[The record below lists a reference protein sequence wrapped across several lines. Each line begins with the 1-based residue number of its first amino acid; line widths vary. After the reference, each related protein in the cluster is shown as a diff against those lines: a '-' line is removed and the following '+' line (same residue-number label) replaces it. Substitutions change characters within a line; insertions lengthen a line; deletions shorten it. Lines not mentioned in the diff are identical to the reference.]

1 MAHKSTKKET
11 TKKTTTK
18 KTTTKKVVMKTTPK
32 KLVKK
37 TPPKKE
43 EVKKTVPKK
52 EEVVKEP
59 VVEIKEEVKVEKKNI
74 FTKRNIIIAV
84 IALVIINIIV
94 GAILIYNN
102 PKNKLTRSIKY
113 MGKDFY
119 TNYFYNTLKEGRS
132 NKELSEILERYKDT
146 GIKINL
152 KNLSQF
158 DSSKYKEEIDN
169 MVENNKC
176 IDTKTRAVI
185 YPKAPYGKD
194 NYKIKI
200 ELNCNF

>member
-1 MAHKSTKKET
+1 MAQKSTKKGT

-18 KTTTKKVVMKTTPK
+18 KTTTKKVVKKTPSK
-32 KLVKK
+32 KEVVKK
-37 TPPKKE
+37 TA
-43 EVKKTVPKK
+43 PKK

-74 FTKRNIIIAV
+74 FTKRNIMIIV

-94 GAILIYNN
+94 ASILIYNN
-102 PKNKLTRSIKY
+102 PKNKLNRSIKY

-132 NKELSEILERYKDT
+132 NKELSEVLERYKDT

>member
-1 MAHKSTKKET
+1 MAQKSTKKGT

-18 KTTTKKVVMKTTPK
+18 KTTTKKVV
-32 KLVKK
+32 KK

-43 EVKKTVPKK
+43 VVKKTAPKK

-119 TNYFYNTLKEGRS
+119 TNYFYDTLKEGRS

-169 MVENNKC
+169 MINGNTKC

>member
-1 MAHKSTKKET
+1 MAQKSTKKGT

-18 KTTTKKVVMKTTPK
+18 KTTTKKVV
-32 KLVKK
+32 KK

-43 EVKKTVPKK
+43 VVKKTAPKK

-74 FTKRNIIIAV
+74 FTKRNIIIMA
-84 IALVIINIIV
+84 IALVIINIVV

-200 ELNCNF
+200 ELNSNF

>member
-1 MAHKSTKKET
+1 MAQKSTKKGT

-18 KTTTKKVVMKTTPK
+18 KTTIKKV
-32 KLVKK
+32 VKK

-59 VVEIKEEVKVEKKNI
+59 VVEIKEEVKTEKKNV

-84 IALVIINIIV
+84 IALVIINIVV

>member
-1 MAHKSTKKET
+1 MAQKSTKKGT

-18 KTTTKKVVMKTTPK
+18 KTTTKKVVKKTTPK
-32 KLVKK
+32 KVVKK
-37 TPPKKE
+37 TP
-43 EVKKTVPKK
+43 PKK

>member
-1 MAHKSTKKET
+1 MAQKSTKKGT

-18 KTTTKKVVMKTTPK
+18 KTTTKKVV
-32 KLVKK
+32 KK
-37 TPPKKE
+37 TSPKKE
-43 EVKKTVPKK
+43 EVKKTTSKK

-74 FTKRNIIIAV
+74 ITKRNIIIMA
-84 IALVIINIIV
+84 IALVIINIVV

>member
-1 MAHKSTKKET
+1 MAQKSTKKG
-11 TKKTTTK
+11 TTK
-18 KTTTKKVVMKTTPK
+18 KTTTKKVVKKTTPK
-32 KLVKK
+32 KVVKK

-43 EVKKTVPKK
+43 EVKKTIPKK

-74 FTKRNIIIAV
+74 FTKRNIIIIV

-94 GAILIYNN
+94 GTILIYNN

>member
-1 MAHKSTKKET
+1 MAQKSTKKGT

-18 KTTTKKVVMKTTPK
+18 KTTTKKVVKKTTPK
-32 KLVKK
+32 KAVKR

-84 IALVIINIIV
+84 IVLVIINIIV

-152 KNLSQF
+152 KNLAQF